1 MKKRSLLLG
10 GFLSALGIG
19 GLGYFITNTFLY
31 LPKKD
36 EHSVRS
42 REINALRLNQEEYD
56 ALPKE
61 EVNIP
66 SPYGYDLNAI
76 FVTPYPHKR
85 YMIFAHGVT
94 ENKLNSIKYMNMF
107 IKKGFNAII
116 YDHRRHG
123 GSGGSTT
130 SYGYYEKYD
139 LKAVVDELIQR
150 EGKDVFFGLH
160 GESMGAATVL
170 LFGGSVEDCAD
181 FYIADCPYSDFAEQL
196 AYRMSV
202 ELKVPARFLLP
213 LVSRTLKFR
222 EGYSLKELSP
232 ISVIGNIQK
241 PVLFIHSM
249 EDDYILPKMTEDLF
263 HKKQGAKMMHLDFR
277 GTHAQ
282 SYNED
287 PEKYEGVVQRFLDE
301 VVNHKKEGAS

>member
-1 MKKRSLLLG
+1 MKKKSYLIG
-10 GFLSALGIG
+10 GLLSALGIG

-36 EHSVRS
+36 EKSVRS
-42 REINALRLNQEEYD
+42 REIDALRLIQEEYD

-66 SPYGYDLNAI
+66 SPYGYDLNAV
-76 FVTPYPHKR
+76 FVTPHPDKK

-94 ENKLNSIKYMNMF
+94 ENKLNSIKYMNLF

-123 GSGGSTT
+123 KSGGKST
-130 SYGYYEKYD
+130 SYGYYEKFD
-139 LKAVVDELIQR
+139 LKAVVDELIRR
-150 EGKDVFFGLH
+150 EGEDVFFGIH
-160 GESMGAATVL
+160 GESMGAATIL
-170 LFGGSVEDCAD
+170 LYGGSVEDRAD
-181 FYIADCPYSDFAEQL
+181 FYIADCPYSDFGEQL

-202 ELKVPARFLLP
+202 ELKMPAGFLLP

-232 ISVIGNIQK
+232 ISVIRNIRK

-263 HKKQGAKMMHLDFR
+263 HKKPGPKMMHLDFR

-287 PEKYEGVVQRFLDE
+287 PEKYDGVVQQFLDE
-301 VVNHKKEGAS
+301 VVDYGREAE

>member
-1 MKKRSLLLG
+1 MKKRSLFLG
-10 GFLSALGIG
+10 GALSALGIG
-19 GLGYFITNTFLY
+19 GLGYYITNAFLY

-36 EHSVRS
+36 EKLVRE
-42 REINALRLNQEEYD
+42 REVNALRLIQDEFD

-61 EVNIP
+61 EVSIP

-76 FVTPYPHKR
+76 FVTPHPHKK

-94 ENKLNSIKYMNMF
+94 ENKLNSIKYMNLF
-107 IKKGFNAII
+107 IKKGFNAVI

-123 GSGGSTT
+123 DSGGETT
-130 SYGYYEKYD
+130 SYGYYEKFD
-139 LKAVVDELIQR
+139 LKAVVDELIR
-150 EGKDVFFGLH
+150 RVGDDVFLGIH
-160 GESMGAATVL
+160 GESMGAATTL
-170 LFGGSVEDCAD
+170 LYGGGVEDRAD
-181 FYIADCPYSDFAEQL
+181 FYIADCPYSDFGEQL

-202 ELKVPARFLLP
+202 ELNLPAKLLLP
-213 LVSRTLKFR
+213 LVNRTLKWR

-232 ISVIGNIQK
+232 ISVIQNIQK

-249 EDDYILPKMTEDLF
+249 EDDYILPKMTEELF
-263 HKKQGAKMMHLDFR
+263 HKKQGAKMLHLDFR

-287 PEKYEGVVQRFLDE
+287 PEKYDRVIQQFLDE
-301 VVNHKKEGAS
+301 VVTPEKEDAR

>member
-1 MKKRSLLLG
+1 MKKKSYLIG
-10 GFLSALGIG
+10 GLLSALGIG

-36 EHSVRS
+36 EKSVRS
-42 REINALRLNQEEYD
+42 REIDALRLIQEEYD

-61 EVNIP
+61 EVYIP
-66 SPYGYDLNAI
+66 SPYGYDLNAV
-76 FVTPYPHKR
+76 FVTPHPHKR

-94 ENKLNSIKYMNMF
+94 ENKLNSIKYMKLF

-123 GSGGSTT
+123 KSGGKST
-130 SYGYYEKYD
+130 SYGYYEKFD
-139 LKAVVDELIQR
+139 LKAVVDELILR
-150 EGKDVFFGLH
+150 EGENVYFGIH
-160 GESMGAATVL
+160 GESMGAATIL
-170 LFGGSVEDCAD
+170 LYGGSVEDRAD
-181 FYIADCPYSDFAEQL
+181 FYIADCPYSDFGEQL

-202 ELKVPARFLLP
+202 ELKIPAGFLLP
-213 LVSRTLKFR
+213 LVNRTLKFR
-222 EGYSLKELSP
+222 EGYSLKDLSP
-232 ISVIGNIQK
+232 VSVIGNIRK

-263 HKKQGAKMMHLDFR
+263 HKKQGPKMMHLDFR

-287 PEKYEGVVQRFLDE
+287 PEKYEGVVQQFLDE
-301 VVNHKKEGAS
+301 VVDHGKEAE

>member
-1 MKKRSLLLG
+1 MKKRSLFLG

-36 EHSVRS
+36 DELVRS
-42 REINALRLNQEEYD
+42 REINALRLIQEEYD
-56 ALPKE
+56 TLPKE
-61 EVNIP
+61 EVTIP
-66 SPYGYDLNAI
+66 SPYGYHLNAV
-76 FVTPYPHKR
+76 FATPHPHKK

-94 ENKLNSIKYMNMF
+94 ENKLNSIKYMNLF

-123 GSGGSTT
+123 ASGGKTT
-130 SYGYYEKYD
+130 SYGYYEKFD
-139 LKAVVDELIQR
+139 LKAVVDELIRR
-150 EGKDVFFGLH
+150 EGEDVFFGIH
-160 GESMGAATVL
+160 GESMGAATML
-170 LFGGSVEDCAD
+170 LYGGCVEDRAD
-181 FYIADCPYSDFAEQL
+181 FYIADCPYSDFGEQL

-202 ELKVPARFLLP
+202 ELKMPVRFLLP
-213 LVSRTLKFR
+213 LVNRTLKWR

-232 ISVIGNIQK
+232 ISVIQNIQK

-263 HKKQGAKMMHLDFR
+263 HKKQGDKMLHLDFR

-287 PEKYEGVVQRFLDE
+287 PEKYDSVIQQFLDE
-301 VVNHKKEGAS
+301 VVAARTEGA

>member
-1 MKKRSLLLG
+1 LKKKSYLIG
-10 GFLSALGIG
+10 GLLSALGIG
-19 GLGYFITNTFLY
+19 GMGYFITNTFLY

-36 EHSVRS
+36 EKSVRS
-42 REINALRLNQEEYD
+42 REIDALRLIQEEYD

-61 EVNIP
+61 EVNIS
-66 SPYGYDLNAI
+66 SPFGYDLNAV
-76 FVTPYPHKR
+76 FVTPHPHKK

-94 ENKLNSIKYMNMF
+94 ENKLNSIKYMNLF

-123 GSGGSTT
+123 KSGGKST
-130 SYGYYEKYD
+130 SYGYYEKFD
-139 LKAVVDELIQR
+139 LKAVVDELIHR
-150 EGKDVFFGLH
+150 EGEDIYFGIH
-160 GESMGAATVL
+160 GESMGAATTL
-170 LFGGSVEDCAD
+170 LYGGSVEDRAD
-181 FYIADCPYSDFAEQL
+181 FYIADCPYSDFGEQL

-202 ELKVPARFLLP
+202 ELKMPARFLLP
-213 LVSRTLKFR
+213 LVNRTLKFR
-222 EGYSLKELSP
+222 EGYSLKDLSP
-232 ISVIGNIQK
+232 ASVIGNIRK

-263 HKKQGAKMMHLDFR
+263 HKKQGPKMMHLDFR

-287 PEKYEGVVQRFLDE
+287 PEKYDGVVQQFLDE
-301 VVNHKKEGAS
+301 VVDHGREAD